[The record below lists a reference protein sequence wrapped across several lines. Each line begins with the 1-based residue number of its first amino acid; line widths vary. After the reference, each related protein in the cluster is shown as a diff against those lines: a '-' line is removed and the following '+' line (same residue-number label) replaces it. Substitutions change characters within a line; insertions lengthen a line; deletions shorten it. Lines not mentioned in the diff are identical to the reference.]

1 MWQGLIFCLEFEAFR
16 EEGYFMNRVAVVD
29 VADTESR
36 LIGAYGHTLSFVQ
49 R

>member
-1 MWQGLIFCLEFEAFR
+1 MWQWLIFYLEFEAFR

-36 LIGAYGHTLSFVQ
+36 LIGAERHTLSFVQ

>member
-1 MWQGLIFCLEFEAFR
+1 MWQGLILRLEFEAFC
-16 EEGYFMNRVAVVD
+16 EEGYFMDRVAVVD
-29 VADTESR
+29 VADAEAR